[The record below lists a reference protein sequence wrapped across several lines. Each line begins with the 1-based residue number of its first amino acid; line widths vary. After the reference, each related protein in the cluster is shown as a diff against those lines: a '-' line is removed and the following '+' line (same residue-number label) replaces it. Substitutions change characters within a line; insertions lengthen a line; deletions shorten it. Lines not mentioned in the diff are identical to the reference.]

1 MDLPDLPVSDVTPLG
16 DRLHCVVV
24 DYIPRGLCELALGE
38 ELWCGKVVW
47 ESGVERGGRSGCGV
61 CVVKGGGGK
70 RDAQGVKR
78 MKGKRE
84 REEVMMRGQRRRERR
99 EGLRAKR

>member
-24 DYIPRGLCELALGE
+24 DYIPRGLCEFALGE

-47 ESGVERGGRSGCGV
+47 ESGVGTGREEWMEWMWCVCERGRKEGMHKES
-61 CVVKGGGGK
+61 
-70 RDAQGVKR
+70 
-78 MKGKRE
+78 
-84 REEVMMRGQRRRERR
+84 RG
-99 EGLRAKR
+99 

>member
-1 MDLPDLPVSDVTPLG
+1 MDVPDLPVSDVTPLG

-47 ESGVERGGRSGCGV
+47 ERGGRSECGV
-61 CVVKGGGGK
+61 C
-70 RDAQGVKR
+70 
-78 MKGKRE
+78 E
-84 REEVMMRGQRRRERR
+84 RGRRKEGMHKESRG
-99 EGLRAKR
+99 